1 MGEKLIYMPT
11 KMGVA
16 TIAKL
21 NDSGWTW
28 GYGGRA
34 KEYNVRN
41 FADEK
46 RIGMVGI
53 LMNVELKHYRFMEST
68 WDDDCY
74 EVISY
79 NKAKAKGVI

>member
-11 KMGVA
+11 KMAVS

-28 GYGGRA
+28 GFSGRA
-34 KEYNVRN
+34 KGHDVKA
-41 FADEK
+41 FADKK

-53 LMNVELKHYRFMEST
+53 VMDVEQKHYRFMEST
-68 WDDDCY
+68 WHDDNY

-79 NKAKAKGVI
+79 NKAKAKGVF

>member
-53 LMNVELKHYRFMEST
+53 VMDVEGKRYRFMERE
-68 WDDDCY
+68 WHDDCY

>member
-11 KMGVA
+11 KMAVS

-28 GYGGRA
+28 GYGVGA
-34 KEYNVRN
+34 EESNVKS

-53 LMNVELKHYRFMEST
+53 VMDVERKHYRFMESS